1 MSYNTKLE
9 NNYNI
14 RVKDILV
21 DNSIKKKIDGEWV
34 EITPGG
40 GGGGGDLPYYLKT
53 NAVQIQNVGVSNTN
67 LNSSSVDVND
77 VVGNKSSSLL
87 SDKLILGDVNGNANL
102 VKDDIINANKL
113 TAAMVDPINTT
124 SNLNQTILIYDSS
137 LNKISKSNT
146 VRLSDG
152 FMNTKLEPTSIAV
165 YNGGLNARIIPDNIS
180 TNSSSTF
187 SSMKPNYLGIYDDTD
202 RSSILMESGT
212 IQCGISVNKTPK
224 PMNTALSN
232 SILSKDSLNFNSTGY
247 LSLLNSN
254 ELRLIN
260 SSTLEFS
267 QIGIGSFRAGVST
280 NASSIIL
287 NSAQPNAWLTKSS
300 LSLYNGSITQSLTAN
315 DIAVTNKL
323 KALTSKVADA
333 NSKMMIYNATNS
345 SFNYTDIPTG
355 LVMPTYLYSNY
366 IRMDGSAESLKGYLI
381 IDGGTS
387 NNAKISVHDNSM
399 GSGPQYTSLISS
411 GIKFHPN
418 GPTTSNDVVLNKDG
432 AAVAMKLSGQNY
444 LKKFTLASA
453 TDLVYITDNFTGASN
468 TLKTYDLDP
477 HDELLIDSRNGNYL
491 CYNQWKALRVTSSDN
506 NYIVKI
512 DILQHDNR
520 NDTSQN
526 TGSTKGTEVFNIADV
541 IWRNLP
547 STIGTATAGSLCF
560 RMINSNSTIHTGDY
574 FRGIIRIKMVCKDT
588 TILTT
593 NENLVAEPMEFILAS
608 DAGDYEMISDTEEM
622 TEKIGLSELN
632 NEHF

>member
-34 EITPGG
+34 EINPSGG
-40 GGGGGDLPYYLKT
+40 GEGGDLPYYLKP

-113 TAAMVDPINTT
+113 STAMVDPINTV
-124 SNLNQTILIYDSS
+124 SNLTQSLLIYDSS
-137 LNKISKSNT
+137 SNKISKSNSI
-146 VRLSDG
+146 RLT
-152 FMNTKLEPTSIAV
+152 NTSVSSNYNIVDSSQIYINNSTANYNVAVTSA
-165 YNGGLNARIIPDNIS
+165 NLTFNA
-180 TNSSSTF
+180 
-187 SSMKPNYLGIYDDTD
+187 
-202 RSSILMESGT
+202 
-212 IQCGISVNKTPK
+212 
-224 PMNTALSN
+224 
-232 SILSKDSLNFNSTGY
+232 TGY
-247 LSLLNSN
+247 LSKLYSD
-254 ELRLIN
+254 RMF
-260 SSTLEFS
+260 TLGTATLGFAQIQPS
-267 QIGIGSFRAGVST
+267 QIRIGVST
-280 NASSIIL
+280 SISSPIL
-287 NSAQPNAWLTKSS
+287 NSTQPYATLIKDALN
-300 LSLYNGSITQSLTAN
+300 LYNGTNTYSLLAS

-323 KALTSKVADA
+323 RALTSKVADA
-333 NSKMMIYNATNS
+333 NSKMMIYDATNS
-345 SFNYTDIPTG
+345 SFNYSDIPTG

-381 IDGGTS
+381 IEGGTS